1 MSRQGRDHDHSH
13 AGISFRVRRFP
24 QLTQTE
30 KGDAR
35 LYFRFGQEHFRKED
49 DGSFTQL
56 ETTFHHLVMFGR
68 SANHAHDR
76 FRKGDNFIAEGY
88 TRSVNYER
96 EGEAVAS
103 EEFTARKIGHD
114 TARTRY
120 EVDRSPRRNGAE
132 QAAPARGASAFT
144 SPEPSRQATT
154 APAMGM

>member
-1 MSRQGRDHDHSH
+1 
-13 AGISFRVRRFP
+13 
-24 QLTQTE
+24 
-30 KGDAR
+30 
-35 LYFRFGQEHFRKED
+35 
-49 DGSFTQL
+49 
-56 ETTFHHLVMFGR
+56 MFGR

-96 EGEAVAS
+96 DGQAVES

-120 EVDRSPRRNGAE
+120 EVDRSPRRNGPE
-132 QAAPARGASAFT
+132 QTAPARDTSAFT
-144 SPEPSRQATT
+144 SPEPSRHATA

>member
-1 MSRQGRDHDHSH
+1 MTIHTQESVSGFVAS
-13 AGISFRVRRFP
+13 SP

-35 LYFRFGQEHFRKED
+35 LHFRFGQEHFRKED

-96 EGEAVAS
+96 DGQAVES

-120 EVDRSPRRNGAE
+120 EVDRAPRKVAAQETVQRE
-132 QAAPARGASAFT
+132 QERAFD
-144 SPEPSRQATT
+144 PPVSRPTT
-154 APAMGM
+154 NTPMLGR

>member
-1 MSRQGRDHDHSH
+1 
-13 AGISFRVRRFP
+13 
-24 QLTQTE
+24 
-30 KGDAR
+30 
-35 LYFRFGQEHFRKED
+35 
-49 DGSFTQL
+49 
-56 ETTFHHLVMFGR
+56 MFGR

-96 EGEAVAS
+96 DGQAIES

-120 EVDRSPRRNGAE
+120 DVDRTPRRNATE
-132 QAAPARGASAFT
+132 QEAPARDVSACT